1 MSRPTHLRLIARD
14 GRRTMSTADVRCAAD
29 AVLALHGPA
38 DALRVARA
46 VVALVDGPSG
56 QMAALRDAIDAL
68 VTAADHP
75 DSGVVDSLDLAELAD
90 HARALLSR
98 MTAR

>member
-1 MSRPTHLRLIARD
+1 MSHLKLIARD
-14 GRRTMSTADVRCAAD
+14 GRRTMSTRDVRCAAD
-29 AVLALHGPA
+29 DALELYGPA

-46 VVALVDGPSG
+46 VVALADGPRG

-90 HARALLSR
+90 AARALLSR

>member
-1 MSRPTHLRLIARD
+1 
-14 GRRTMSTADVRCAAD
+14 
-29 AVLALHGPA
+29 
-38 DALRVARA
+38 
-46 VVALVDGPSG
+46 
-56 QMAALRDAIDAL
+56 MAALRDAIDAL

-90 HARALLSR
+90 AARALLSR